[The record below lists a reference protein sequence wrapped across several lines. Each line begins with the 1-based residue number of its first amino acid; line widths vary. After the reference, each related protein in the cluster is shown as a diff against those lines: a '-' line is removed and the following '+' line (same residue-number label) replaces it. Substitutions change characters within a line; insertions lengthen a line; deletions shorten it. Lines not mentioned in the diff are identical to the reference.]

1 MNLTF
6 IVGSG
11 RCGSTMLSR
20 ALQAHPDVLS
30 MNEFFTSLAC
40 RGHLA
45 FEGGV
50 VDGRDFWSLLSGP
63 ARPLDAIA
71 ASGHPMP
78 ELLYPYADGRFRP
91 ETGVPAISHMALPA
105 LSATPDALHD
115 DLAATIPG
123 WPRPADCRPLPCAV
137 RRTLAT
143 AGRLGGG
150 GALGRLSRL
159 PPGAVR
165 DVPGS
170 PLRTPEPLRTRVRPV
185 DEPAHRLPHP
195 PVADAGHGAAR
206 PHLPLPDRPP
216 STPASLPEHLAHLAG
231 DVDCELVMRS
241 PIPLAAFGTFWSGL
255 ITHGVEEFIRLPADR
270 RMALTYEDILDEPEH
285 HLARLATFAE
295 AEPDPAWLRDAAAS
309 VVRTARPPVTD
320 PDTLAACAPGE
331 LALHRQNRLLR
342 ATTRV

>member
-1 MNLTF
+1 
-6 IVGSG
+6 
-11 RCGSTMLSR
+11 
-20 ALQAHPDVLS
+20 

-123 WPRPADCRPLPCAV
+123 WPARPTAV
-137 RRTLAT
+137 HYRALFAELSR
-143 AGRLGGG
+143 RLGGSVVVERS
-150 GALGRLSRL
+150 GASLAFLPALCAMFPEARFVHLSRSGPACAL
-159 PPGAVR
+159 SMSRHIGF
-165 DVPGS
+165 
-170 PLRTPEPLRTRVRPV
+170 RTLLLRTRAMGLLGLTSPFQIGP
-185 DEPAHRLPHP
+185 EHA
-195 PVADAGHGAAR
+195 
-206 PHLPLPDRPP
+206 
-216 STPASLPEHLAHLAG
+216 ASLPEHLAHLAG